1 MTSTISA
8 RNQAVAAAISQF
20 GNVAR
25 LRELLALGISTR
37 QIRGAVEQGT
47 VVQVARGHYGLPGV
61 SSLEIHLARY
71 QARRTCLSR
80 VSELGLW
87 QLHEPEKVHV
97 AAAHG
102 RPIPG
107 CVVHKRPAGQTLM
120 GILREC
126 VACGSELEGLITLES
141 AVVAK
146 MCTIFDLQVEFA
158 RRGDKAARAIVE
170 MIDPQSM
177 AITETVGRYHLRKA
191 GHNVQGQAYV
201 RNAGHL
207 DLLVDGV
214 LGVEVDGRE
223 FHDTENGWRED
234 LRRDTMYVLR
244 GVWRLR
250 IPAEVVLYHPE
261 ILLAWVSQALAM
273 IRSAPRPR

>member
-1 MTSTISA
+1 MNQLGSA
-8 RNQAVAAAISQF
+8 KNGAVQAAISQF
-20 GNVAR
+20 GTFAR
-25 LRELLALGISTR
+25 QRELLALGISTR
-37 QIRGAVEQGT
+37 QIRAAVEAGAV
-47 VVQVARGHYGLPGV
+47 VQMARGHYGLPGV
-61 SSLEIHLARY
+61 GGQDIYLARH
-71 QARRTCLSR
+71 QAQRTCLSKVR
-80 VSELGLW
+80 ELGLW
-87 QLHEPEKVHV
+87 QLQEPEKVHV

-107 CVVHKRPAGQTLM
+107 CVVHKLPAGQTLL
-120 GILREC
+120 GILRQC
-126 VACGSELEGLITLES
+126 VACGTELEGLITLES

-146 MCTIFDLQVEFA
+146 MCTIIDLQVEFA
-158 RRGDKAARAIVE
+158 RRGDKSARAIVE

-177 AITETVGRYHLRKA
+177 AITETAGRYHLRMA

-201 RNAGHL
+201 RDAGHL

-214 LGVEVDGRE
+214 LGVEIDGRQ
-223 FHDTENGWRED
+223 FHDSENGWRED

-261 ILLAWVSQALAM
+261 IMLKWVSQALAM
-273 IRSAPRPR
+273 ICSAPRPR